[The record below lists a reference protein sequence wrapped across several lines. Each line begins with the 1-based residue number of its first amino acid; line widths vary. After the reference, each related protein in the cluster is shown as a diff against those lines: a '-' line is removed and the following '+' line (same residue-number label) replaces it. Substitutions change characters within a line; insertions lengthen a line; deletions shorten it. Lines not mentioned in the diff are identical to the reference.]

1 MSTDNQR
8 NEPDLFI
15 ATLQSA
21 NADGGYTGD
30 SACVESLLRQFGAS
44 AMAIVSRG
52 GDDAET
58 KVASLATKAAKVF
71 IGEAPP
77 GVEIVPHWNVPESGI
92 VSHLSELF
100 GLSGTGEEVVAS
112 VLMRLVMQSCDIA
125 SDIDGSLEEQWRWQ
139 IDGLYQEFTNHLIGL
154 SAAAIDVAE
163 ADGGEIEADAVEI
176 DIDNAEE

>member
-1 MSTDNQR
+1 MSTANER
-8 NEPDLFI
+8 FEPDLFV
-15 ATLQSA
+15 APLQSA
-21 NADGGYTGD
+21 NAAGGYTGD
-30 SACVESLLRQFGAS
+30 RAYVESLLRQFGS
-44 AMAIVSRG
+44 GAMAIVSRG

-71 IGEAPP
+71 IGDAPP
-77 GVEIVPHWNVPESGI
+77 GVEIIPHWNVPEGGI
-92 VSHLSELF
+92 VTHLSDLF

-112 VLMRLVMQSCDIA
+112 VLMRLVMQLCDLA

-163 ADGGEIEADAVEI
+163 ADGGEIADDAVEI
-176 DIDNAEE
+176 DIDNAEG

>member
-92 VSHLSELF
+92 VSHLSE
-100 GLSGTGEEVVAS
+100 
-112 VLMRLVMQSCDIA
+112 
-125 SDIDGSLEEQWRWQ
+125 
-139 IDGLYQEFTNHLIGL
+139 
-154 SAAAIDVAE
+154 
-163 ADGGEIEADAVEI
+163 
-176 DIDNAEE
+176 